1 MRRTTVGTDA
11 EASLTQ
17 AVYRLIHQHPSWLV
31 EDIAGETGVSPA
43 EVEAALDLLE
53 RLGLLA
59 ASTTAPG
66 GYSAIDPEAAL
77 SRLFATE
84 ERQVT
89 LHQQQLARTRESI
102 RTIMSGFMRLRA
114 EERGVV
120 EIETLRSGSQVN
132 AFIDDAVSMVQAH
145 ESTMHPGGIPPIEV
159 MDDMLLRDQEVVSR
173 GIQVRTLY
181 ARHIAEVPHM
191 AEYLTEI
198 TRLGMEVRLA
208 AHLPLRMLIF
218 DEGLALLPIDPQDSS
233 RGAFAI
239 RGTELVRS
247 LQTFFDFCWHDAVP
261 LDRGGPDGAAV
272 DVPLTAQEHLIIR
285 MLAAGVKDE
294 TIARQLGVS
303 ARTLSRTISGLL
315 DSLGVQTRFQAA
327 LKISEMGILEPSGS

>member
-1 MRRTTVGTDA
+1 M
-11 EASLTQ
+11 
-17 AVYRLIHQHPSWLV
+17 
-31 EDIAGETGVSPA
+31 EDIAGDAGVSLA

-59 ASTTAPG
+59 PSTTAPG

-84 ERQVT
+84 ERQVA

-102 RTIMSGFMRLRA
+102 HAIMSGFIRLRA

-132 AFIDDAVSMVQAH
+132 AFIDDAVSMVQSH
-145 ESTMHPGGIPPIEV
+145 ESTMHPGGIPPVEV
-159 MDDMLLRDQEVVSR
+159 MDDMLLRDQEVIGR
-173 GIQVRTLY
+173 GIEVRTLY
-181 ARHIAEVPHM
+181 ARHVAEVPHM
-191 AEYLTEI
+191 ADYLAEI
-198 TRLGMEVRLA
+198 TRLGMDVRIS

-247 LQTFFDFCWHDAVP
+247 LQTFFDFCWHDAAP
-261 LDRGGPDGAAV
+261 LDRGRPGAAV
-272 DVPLTAQEHLIIR
+272 DVPFTAQEHLIVR

-315 DSLGVQTRFQAA
+315 DTLGVQTRFQAA
-327 LKISEMGILEPSGS
+327 LKIAEMGILDHPTTG